1 MERKNMKLEKTS
13 FGLKSISVN
22 QLTIILVVIAA
33 LAAAGAGY
41 ELNRIR
47 QINAFN
53 HAVSTGKNP
62 QTDKQSFEARFSTA
76 YWLAKNERFKEAT
89 LLFTQLAEKG
99 TPSQRAAVQHN
110 IGNMFFLKA
119 LQVSGGNDPK
129 VRDEVEYLLTQA
141 HSSYKQALKQD
152 NSNWGTRRNLDR
164 VITLLPETPTPGV
177 GESDSPGLIMGNIPV
192 GLP

>member
-1 MERKNMKLEKTS
+1 MAL
-13 FGLKSISVN
+13 GLKLSVSKLSLALIVVAITSAIGISF
-22 QLTIILVVIAA
+22 
-33 LAAAGAGY
+33 
-41 ELNRIR
+41 ELNRIH
-47 QINAFN
+47 QINEFN
-53 HAVSTGKNP
+53 TAISTGKNP

-76 YWLAKNERFKEAT
+76 YWLAQNERYKEAT
-89 LLFTQLAEKG
+89 LLFSQLTQKG
-99 TPSQRAAVQHN
+99 TPSQRAAVHHN
-110 IGNMFFLKA
+110 IGNMFFLKS

-141 HSSYKQALKQD
+141 HSSYKQALKLD
-152 NSNWGTRRNLDR
+152 NSNWGTRRNMDR